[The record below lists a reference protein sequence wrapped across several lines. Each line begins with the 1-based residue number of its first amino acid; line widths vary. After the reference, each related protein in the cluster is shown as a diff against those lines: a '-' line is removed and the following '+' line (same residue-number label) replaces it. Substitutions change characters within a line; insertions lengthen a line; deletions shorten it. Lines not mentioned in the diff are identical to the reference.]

1 MWQTTSTILVSA
13 VIFKQK
19 KIMLTASK
27 GVLVQCDPS
36 IRALVLQIDSKSP
49 GIVLEELDD
58 THLMIK
64 QDQVQY
70 VKNEL
75 NKLLSMNIYNPF
87 DEEQ

>member
-1 MWQTTSTILVSA
+1 
-13 VIFKQK
+13 
-19 KIMLTASK
+19 MLTASK